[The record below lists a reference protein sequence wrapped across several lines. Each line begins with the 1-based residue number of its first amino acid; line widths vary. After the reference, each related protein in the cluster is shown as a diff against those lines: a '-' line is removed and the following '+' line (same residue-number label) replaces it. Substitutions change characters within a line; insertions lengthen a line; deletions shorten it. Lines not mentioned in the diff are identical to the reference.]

1 MGTVTFAY
9 SVYASNS
16 ILMGKMACMVSKTSD
31 FKKAFDTYIDLLND
45 NSVHTVI
52 MYDENEISENNPLGI
67 RFSKG
72 L

>member
-1 MGTVTFAY
+1 MGAVTFAY

-16 ILMGKMACMVSKTSD
+16 PLVGRMACVVSKTSRFED
-31 FKKAFDTYIDLLND
+31 AFSAYMDLLND
-45 NSVHTVI
+45 NSVHTAV
-52 MYDENEISENNPLGI
+52 MYDENAISESNPLGI